1 MPNPNDYTVRANL
14 AGRELKAY
22 KAFVDLC
29 QTLKIPNLRWTL
41 QSNMVT
47 AMLSYPWPRYYA
59 PRKNAE
65 ACKLS
70 VNVMLQETLAN
81 DIDCAVSVFVS
92 NAIERT
98 CTDPAFRNSV
108 IVQTFADLHITDRSI
123 QDQLLNVFAVY
134 DGEG

>member
-1 MPNPNDYTVRANL
+1 MQCSTFSD
-14 AGRELKAY
+14 
-22 KAFVDLC
+22 DLDC
-29 QTLKIPNLRWTL
+29 LISL
-41 QSNMVT
+41 
-47 AMLSYPWPRYYA
+47 
-59 PRKNAE
+59 
-65 ACKLS
+65 
-70 VNVMLQETLAN
+70 LQETLAN

>member
-1 MPNPNDYTVRANL
+1 MVARAEESELPNPNDYTVRANL

-65 ACKLS
+65 G
-70 VNVMLQETLAN
+70 
-81 DIDCAVSVFVS
+81 
-92 NAIERT
+92 T